1 MLYNLFHVCM
11 CAYNAT
17 IAAVP
22 ELLARYYLYGVC
34 VGLFCLL
41 WLQVCEEVFAD
52 LERFGDRVSG
62 EIDTLGRQAELE
74 PPYIRSL

>member
-1 MLYNLFHVCM
+1 M
-11 CAYNAT
+11 CACVLGVC
-17 IAAVP
+17 IA
-22 ELLARYYLYGVC
+22 ELIARYYCGVW
-34 VGLFCLL
+34 VGLFCLS
-41 WLQVCEEVFAD
+41 WLQVCDEVFAD

>member
-1 MLYNLFHVCM
+1 MLR
-11 CAYNAT
+11 
-17 IAAVP
+17 IAAVS
-22 ELLARYYLYGVC
+22 ELLARYSYGVW

-41 WLQVCEEVFAD
+41 WLQVCEEVFPD